1 MRDAVVE
8 VPNGRVLAYTEFG
21 SPTGPLVVHCH
32 GAPGSRLE
40 LASFDGAFAERDVR
54 VVTIDRPGY
63 GGSSPQPDRR
73 LEDWPADAATV
84 ADDLGADRFAVTG
97 FSTGGEYAVACAALL
112 PDRVVGA
119 AVLSGVSDFAWP
131 GAWEGYLEGEAAVMR
146 MTDLSEA
153 VAWCEAHYGADGSG
167 FLNGGLGELAPADRA
182 ALADE
187 VLGAALT
194 ASVTEAFRHGLAGY
208 AQDVLV
214 QGRGWTF
221 DPAAITAPV
230 VLVHGDADTIVPLGH
245 AHHTAEV
252 VPTAT
257 LRTRPGGGH
266 VSVLLEIPQLAAEVS
281 DSLR

>member
-1 MRDAVVE
+1 MYA
-8 VPNGRVLAYTEFG
+8 EFG

-40 LASFDGAFAERDVR
+40 LASFDGALAERGVR

-73 LEDWPADAATV
+73 LENWPADAATV

-112 PDRVVGA
+112 PNRVVGA
-119 AVLSGVSDFAWP
+119 GVLAGVSDFAWP
-131 GAWEGYLEGEAAVMR
+131 GAWEGYLEGEADVMR
-146 MTDLSEA
+146 MGGLSEA
-153 VAWCEAHYGADGSG
+153 VAWCEAHYGADGSR
-167 FLNGGLGELAPADRA
+167 FLESGLGELAPADQE

-187 VLGAALT
+187 ALSSGLK
-194 ASVTEAFRHGLAGY
+194 ASVAEAFRHGVAGY
-208 AQDVLV
+208 AEDVLV
-214 QGRGWTF
+214 QGHGWAF
-221 DPAAITAPV
+221 DPAAITAPL

-245 AHHTAEV
+245 PRHTAEV
-252 VPTAT
+252 TPTAT

-266 VSVLLEIPQLAAEVS
+266 VSVLVEIPQLAAEVS
-281 DSLR
+281 APLR

>member
-8 VPNGRVLAYTEFG
+8 APNGRVLAYTEFG

-54 VVTIDRPGY
+54 VVAIDRPGY

-73 LEDWPADAATV
+73 LETWPADAATV

-97 FSTGGEYAVACAALL
+97 FSTGGAYAVACAALL

-119 AVLSGVSDFAWP
+119 AVLSGVGDFAWP
-131 GAWEGYLEGEAAVMR
+131 GAWEGYLEGEAVVMR

-153 VAWCEAHYGADGSG
+153 VAWWKRTTARTDRASWKVVSG
-167 FLNGGLGELAPADRA
+167 RLAPADRA

-187 VLGAALT
+187 LLGAAL
-194 ASVTEAFRHGLAGY
+194 R
-208 AQDVLV
+208 
-214 QGRGWTF
+214 R
-221 DPAAITAPV
+221 
-230 VLVHGDADTIVPLGH
+230 
-245 AHHTAEV
+245 
-252 VPTAT
+252 
-257 LRTRPGGGH
+257 R
-266 VSVLLEIPQLAAEVS
+266 
-281 DSLR
+281 